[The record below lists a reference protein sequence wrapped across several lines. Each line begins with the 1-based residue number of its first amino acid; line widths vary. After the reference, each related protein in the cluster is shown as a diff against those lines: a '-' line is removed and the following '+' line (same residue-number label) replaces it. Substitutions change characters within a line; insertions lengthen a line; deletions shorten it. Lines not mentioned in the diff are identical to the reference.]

1 MGFYFI
7 KNPLQ
12 ENIGGGLMKKK
23 IAVIGGGVAGNAIL
37 HHMAGHHDFDASLK
51 IDVFDSEHRMGR
63 GKPYITDS
71 EVLLLNI
78 PSDEM
83 SMTNAPS
90 SFVQWLESEGVRV
103 EHFNS
108 RKHFGD
114 YTADMFRRTAGA
126 HSNIQPVN
134 DEVTDI
140 IYNEEKESFTV
151 ISDYKTDEY
160 DAVFLAVGQLGYNDP
175 YQLKGMVNYFH
186 NPYPLKQNFTD
197 LDGTAGVIGTG
208 LSAIDCVRYLMIEQ
222 SADAVHLFSRS
233 GDMPSVRGTSHDL
246 NIKYF
251 TGAEVDSY
259 IEEDMIS
266 LEKIIE
272 LFRKEMAEQG
282 VDEKLFYRHPES
294 TLEDLKFDLL
304 HADAVGRLQYLII
317 AVNPLFSRVFPYFS
331 KSDKRKFMKEVHPLI
346 DKNHSPMPPEVAR
359 QLVDWAEEGRVRIID
374 GIEAVETNG
383 RFEVKTDRD
392 ETFKVDYLI
401 NATGPIK
408 DIEQE
413 TAPLIVN
420 LVDRMLIAPSELGGL
435 IVDKQHRVIS
445 PRYGTLKHMYAIGHL
460 TFSSDYMSNTVN
472 ILVKNTKLMV
482 ERIMEQ

>member
-1 MGFYFI
+1 MKKRI
-7 KNPLQ
+7 AVV
-12 ENIGGGLMKKK
+12 GGG
-23 IAVIGGGVAGNAIL
+23 IAGSAIL
-37 HHMAGHHDFDASLK
+37 HHMVNHPNFDESLR
-51 IDVFDSEHRMGR
+51 IDIFDSAQRMGR
-63 GKPYITDS
+63 GKPYIEDS

-83 SMTNAPS
+83 SMTDAPYN
-90 SFVQWLESEGVRV
+90 FVEWLESEDKSV

-114 YTADMFRRTAGA
+114 YAEDMFRRAAGA
-126 HSNIQPVN
+126 HSNVQLIN
-134 DEVTDI
+134 EKVTDV
-140 IYNEEKESFTV
+140 IYNEERESFAV
-151 ISDYKTDEY
+151 ISGYKTDEY
-160 DAVFLAVGQLGYNDP
+160 DAVFIATGQLSYNDP
-175 YQLKGMVNYFH
+175 YQLKGMENYFQ
-186 NPYPLKQNFTD
+186 NPYPLNQNITD
-197 LDGTAGVIGTG
+197 LDGSAGVIGTG
-208 LSAIDCVRYLMIEQ
+208 LSAIDCVRYLIMEE
-222 SADAVHLFSRS
+222 SADEVHLFSRS
-233 GDMPSVRGTSHDL
+233 GDMPSVRGTRHDL

-251 TGAEVDSY
+251 TEAEVDSY
-259 IEEDMIS
+259 IEDDMIS
-266 LEKIIE
+266 LDKIIE
-272 LFRKEMAEQG
+272 LFKKEMAEHT

-294 TLEDLKFDLL
+294 TLNDLKYDIH
-304 HADAVGRLQYLII
+304 HADAVGKLQYLII

-331 KSDKRKFMKEVHPLI
+331 KSDKRKFMKDIHPLI

-374 GIEAVETNG
+374 GIEAVETTG
-383 RFEVKTDRD
+383 RFEVKTDRA
-392 ETFKVDYLI
+392 ETFRVDYLI

-408 DIEQE
+408 DIEKE

-420 LVDRMLIAPSELGGL
+420 LVNRMLIAPSELGGL

-482 ERIMEQ
+482 DRIMEE

>member
-1 MGFYFI
+1 
-7 KNPLQ
+7 
-12 ENIGGGLMKKK
+12 MKKR
-23 IAVIGGGVAGNAIL
+23 IAVIGGGVAGNAVL
-37 HHMAGHHDFDASLK
+37 HHIVNNTNFDTSYR
-51 IDVFDSEHRMGR
+51 IDIFDSEDHMGR
-63 GKPYITDS
+63 GKPYIEDS

-83 SMTNAPS
+83 SMTNVPY
-90 SFVQWLESEGVRV
+90 SFDEWLVSRGLPV

-114 YTADMFRRTAGA
+114 YSADMFRRAAVA
-126 HSNIQPVN
+126 HSNVRLIN
-134 DEVTDI
+134 DLVTDV
-140 IYNEEKESFTV
+140 IYNEQKETFAV

-160 DAVFLAVGQLGYNDP
+160 DAVFLTTGQLSYNDP
-175 YQLKGMVNYFH
+175 YHLKGMDNYIH
-186 NPYPLKQNFTD
+186 NPYPLNQNITD
-197 LDGTAGVIGTG
+197 PEGSVGVIGTG

-383 RFEVKTDRD
+383 RFEVKTDRA

-413 TAPLIVN
+413 PAPLIVN

-435 IVDKQHRVIS
+435 LVDKQHRVIS
-445 PRYGTLKHMYAIGHL
+445 PRYGTLNHMYAIGHL